1 MYRTFVLGFLFIFF
15 GCYSKK
21 NIELVNY
28 EKIVSHRN
36 KGLAYLEEE
45 NFTEAEKEFKELTF
59 LAPQDPLGYANLGLT
74 YLKSDGQINKSEQ
87 WLKKALELNQKDPEI
102 RILLILYYELNSQ
115 DSLAFNILKESINYS
130 PNHIK
135 TLYKLTEYYL
145 KRNDINSKQ
154 IAQIYL
160 KKIVELIPANI
171 SAQLKLI
178 EILLNENKISEATR
192 GLNKISQIFPKL
204 PENSVEML
212 ENSIRFLNMEDLDQ
226 AKTYVM
232 IFENLIRPTSFY
244 KSSLIELKGNVGPVS
259 GSPILRFTKI
269 EPVKK
274 YKKAK
279 DYALSKNKIGLFS
292 SSISFLFIMSLLLFN
307 GYGFIDQ
314 LITSDILKSLLPFNI
329 HSGFAQSGLFFLI
342 LFILNSIISIPFS
355 YYNTFVIEE
364 KFGFNRTTKSTFF
377 LDILKSFLL
386 SILIGGALL
395 FLALYLYDNLN
406 DGFWLWLWIG
416 LSFLIIFINMFYADL
431 IVPIFNKLKPLDDG
445 ELRQKIEKY
454 SKEVGY
460 LLKNIYVI
468 DGSKRSTKANAFFSG
483 LGPRKT
489 IALYDTL
496 IEKHTEDELVAVLA
510 HEVGHFKKKHIF
522 SGLIMSIIQ
531 IGVMTFF
538 FELCLKLPEISLA
551 LGGSEASFHLGLI
564 GFSIIFS
571 PISMLSG
578 ILMNYISRK
587 NEFEADAYAKET
599 FNGED
604 LSLALKK
611 LSVDSL
617 SNIYP
622 HPLYVFFHYSHP
634 PLIQRLR
641 ALN

>member
-1 MYRTFVLGFLFIFF
+1 MTTLFWFFIIISLVVLNYLF
-15 GCYSKK
+15 S
-21 NIELVNY
+21 
-28 EKIVSHRN
+28 
-36 KGLAYLEEE
+36 
-45 NFTEAEKEFKELTF
+45 
-59 LAPQDPLGYANLGLT
+59 
-74 YLKSDGQINKSEQ
+74 
-87 WLKKALELNQKDPEI
+87 
-102 RILLILYYELNSQ
+102 
-115 DSLAFNILKESINYS
+115 NILDYVNHSNWKDEI
-130 PNHIK
+130 PN
-135 TLYKLTEYYL
+135 
-145 KRNDINSKQ
+145 
-154 IAQIYL
+154 
-160 KKIVELIPANI
+160 
-171 SAQLKLI
+171 
-178 EILLNENKISEATR
+178 
-192 GLNKISQIFPKL
+192 
-204 PENSVEML
+204 
-212 ENSIRFLNMEDLDQ
+212 
-226 AKTYVM
+226 
-232 IFENLIRPTSFY
+232 
-244 KSSLIELKGNVGPVS
+244 ELKDFYN
-259 GSPILRFTKI
+259 K
-269 EPVKK
+269 EK

-292 SSISFLFIMSLLLFN
+292 SSISFLFIMTLLVFN

-314 LITSDILKSLLPFNI
+314 LVNMDILKSFFLFDLN
-329 HSGFAQSGLFFLI
+329 SSFAQSGLFFLI

-355 YYNTFVIEE
+355 YYNTFIIEE
-364 KFGFNRTTKSTFF
+364 KFGFNKTTKSTFF
-377 LDILKSFLL
+377 LDILKSFFL
-386 SILIGGALL
+386 SVFIGGALL

-416 LSFLIIFINMFYADL
+416 LSFLMILINMFYADL

-460 LLKNIYVI
+460 LLNNIYVI

-531 IGVMTFF
+531 IGIMTFF

>member
-1 MYRTFVLGFLFIFF
+1 MATQLWFFI
-15 GCYSKK
+15 
-21 NIELVNY
+21 
-28 EKIVSHRN
+28 IVSLVVFNYLFSNILDYVNHRN
-36 KGLAYLEEE
+36 
-45 NFTEAEKEFKELTF
+45 
-59 LAPQDPLGYANLGLT
+59 
-74 YLKSDGQINKSEQ
+74 
-87 WLKKALELNQKDPEI
+87 WKDEI
-102 RILLILYYELNSQ
+102 
-115 DSLAFNILKESINYS
+115 
-130 PNHIK
+130 PN
-135 TLYKLTEYYL
+135 
-145 KRNDINSKQ
+145 
-154 IAQIYL
+154 
-160 KKIVELIPANI
+160 
-171 SAQLKLI
+171 
-178 EILLNENKISEATR
+178 
-192 GLNKISQIFPKL
+192 
-204 PENSVEML
+204 
-212 ENSIRFLNMEDLDQ
+212 
-226 AKTYVM
+226 
-232 IFENLIRPTSFY
+232 
-244 KSSLIELKGNVGPVS
+244 ELKDFYN
-259 GSPILRFTKI
+259 K
-269 EPVKK
+269 EK
-274 YKKAK
+274 YKTAK

-292 SSISFLFIMSLLLFN
+292 SSVSFLFIISLLIFN

-314 LITSDILKSLLPFNI
+314 LVSSDILKSFLPFDIN
-329 HSGFAQSGLFFLI
+329 SSFAQSGLFFLI

-355 YYNTFVIEE
+355 YYNTFIIEE
-364 KFGFNRTTKSTFF
+364 KFGFNKTTNSTFF
-377 LDILKSFLL
+377 LDILKSSLL
-386 SILIGGALL
+386 SIFIGGALL

-416 LSFLIIFINMFYADL
+416 LSFLMIFINMFYADL

-564 GFSIIFS
+564 GFSIVFS

-634 PLIQRLR
+634 PLIERLR